1 MLREISAYKNKVVG
15 IKQTRKAIK
24 ENKAK
29 IVYLAEDVDRHLFK
43 EIQNLCEENYIEVHY
58 AKTMKELGKACG
70 IEIKAASAAIIS
82 EDRM

>member
-1 MLREISAYKNKVVG
+1 MLGKIAAYKNKVVG

-29 IVYLAEDVDRHLFK
+29 IVYLAEDVDHHLFK
-43 EIQNLCEENYIEVHY
+43 EIQNLCEENHVDIYY

-70 IEIKAASAAIIS
+70 IEIKAASAAVIS
-82 EDRM
+82 DHMM